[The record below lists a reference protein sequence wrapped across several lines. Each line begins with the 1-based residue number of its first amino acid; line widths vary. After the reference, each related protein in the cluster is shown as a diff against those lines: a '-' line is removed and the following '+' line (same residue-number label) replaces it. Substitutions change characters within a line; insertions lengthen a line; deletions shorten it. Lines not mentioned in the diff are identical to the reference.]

1 MLFSL
6 AIWPTCSLFSNA
18 VLGHHHCE
26 HSVVTLMQE
35 KRIRAKHSINQLQKQ
50 VKQQQL
56 QVSTRVKK
64 QVASVRNLP
73 RVRPPRSNQELLL
86 TPSGD
91 LSQLCTHTGADAECL
106 L

>member
-1 MLFSL
+1 
-6 AIWPTCSLFSNA
+6 
-18 VLGHHHCE
+18 
-26 HSVVTLMQE
+26 MQE

-73 RVRPPRSNQELLL
+73 RVRTLFLAETCTYVTPLL
-86 TPSGD
+86 T
-91 LSQLCTHTGADAECL
+91 
-106 L
+106 

>member
-1 MLFSL
+1 MSTSSSAPRS
-6 AIWPTCSLFSNA
+6 AIRHVA
-18 VLGHHHCE
+18 VHQHTSTSKPDEIC
-26 HSVVTLMQE
+26 VTYSRHTVLCDAQE

-73 RVRPPRSNQELLL
+73 RVRTPPICEEHLHS
-86 TPSGD
+86 S
-91 LSQLCTHTGADAECL
+91 
-106 L
+106 

>member
-1 MLFSL
+1 MSILSCASRSSFHHV
-6 AIWPTCSLFSNA
+6 AIRKHTSVSNTYGNRITYRA
-18 VLGHHHCE
+18 MTV
-26 HSVVTLMQE
+26 QE

-73 RVRPPRSNQELLL
+73 RVRTPFVANPCTCPLL
-86 TPSGD
+86 
-91 LSQLCTHTGADAECL
+91 QLL
-106 L
+106 

>member
-1 MLFSL
+1 MLCD
-6 AIWPTCSLFSNA
+6 A
-18 VLGHHHCE
+18 
-26 HSVVTLMQE
+26 QE

-73 RVRPPRSNQELLL
+73 RVRTPVIAKAPACVLSCNRSPWAAA
-86 TPSGD
+86 PSTN
-91 LSQLCTHTGADAECL
+91 S
-106 L
+106 

>member
-1 MLFSL
+1 M
-6 AIWPTCSLFSNA
+6 PCN
-18 VLGHHHCE
+18 V
-26 HSVVTLMQE
+26 QE

-73 RVRPPRSNQELLL
+73 RVRTPLVATTCQCPGLQLL
-86 TPSGD
+86 TSD
-91 LSQLCTHTGADAECL
+91 S
-106 L
+106 